1 MLESEYLTKDGIKL
15 FLDIIHKQGFN
26 YLFLDTNADMYVE
39 SNKKPEFVE
48 NVFMFCGGRQSMIC
62 EEFATT
68 ILKDLLENRNYIE
81 IDDYIDCT
89 DWSKVEVDTPVL
101 VKCDDDSD
109 WNRRY
114 FAKYENGVVYAWS
127 CGATEWTNDG
137 CDPIAYDHA
146 KLAK

>member
-1 MLESEYLTKDGIKL
+1 MLESKYLTKDGIIE
-15 FLDIIHKQGFN
+15 FLQMIYKKGYN
-26 YLFLDTNADMYVE
+26 YACHDGDRDVYILSVGKPIFHGQKFLVSDSEYRLMEN
-39 SNKKPEFVE
+39 EFV
-48 NVFMFCGGRQSMIC
+48 I
-62 EEFATT
+62 TL
-68 ILKDLLENRNYIE
+68 LKDLLDDRNYIKIE
-81 IDDYIDCT
+81 DYIDCT

-101 VKCDDDSD
+101 VKCDDTSD